1 MTKVSIIKTEACY
14 PTIAPYHPSKNYP
27 EYPFGN
33 YISKERNCTYEGV
46 RKLFYQLGYDKDNW
60 NTKAWN
66 PLGFLIKPEMTVV
79 IKPNFVQSRHKQGK
93 DLYSIITHPSVLR
106 VVVDYCWI
114 ALRGNGKIII
124 ADAPQYDCN
133 FQELINSTKIDELLD
148 FFTRFKG
155 PDVELV
161 DLRSY
166 WSPWKHFNSCL
177 KKLPGDKKGSMIVNL
192 GEKSALFSKPNA
204 EKLYGAVYTRSET
217 VSNHIGKIQNYKVSR
232 TIMNADV
239 VISVPKLK
247 VHKKVGVT
255 LNVKGLVG
263 ITTDKNYLVHYTLTQ
278 PSKGGDQYPDDLF
291 TATEELLIKL
301 ERWMYDHL
309 LASRNHFLE
318 KIHRS
323 IYWLHNHT
331 TKLLGL
337 KVSEKKR
344 MFDAG
349 NWYGNDSAWRM
360 AVDLMKVFCFT
371 DRNGKIL
378 DKPQRKTFSIIDGI
392 IGGENNGPLSPD
404 PVKAGILIAGENML
418 SVDIVA
424 TRIMGFD
431 PMKIKMYEYLLNSSD
446 FDFGVKNINEIDVLS
461 NYPEWRN
468 CLNDIKSTFLRF
480 TPHSGWVGHIEI

>member
-1 MTKVSIIKTEACY
+1 MQKVAVIKTEAQY
-14 PTIAPYHPSKNYP
+14 PVSAPYNPSENYP
-27 EYPFGN
+27 EYPFDN
-33 YISKERNCTYEGV
+33 YISKDKNYVYEGV
-46 RKLFYQLGYDKDNW
+46 RKLFYMLGYDKNNC

-93 DLYSIITHPSVLR
+93 DLFSIITHPSVLR
-106 VVVDYCWI
+106 AIADYCWI

-133 FQELINSTKIDELLD
+133 FQELINSTKIDEVVD
-148 FFTRFKG
+148 FFTRFNG

-166 WSPWKHFNSCL
+166 WSPWKHFDSCL
-177 KKLPGDKKGSMIVNL
+177 EELPGDKNGSLIVNL
-192 GEKSALFSKPNA
+192 GEKSALFNKSNA

-217 VSNHIGKIQNYKVSR
+217 ISNHIGKIQKYKVSR

-255 LNVKGLVG
+255 LNAKGLVG
-263 ITTDKNYLVHYTLTQ
+263 ITTDKNYLVHYTLTP

-291 TATEELLIKL
+291 NATEELLIKL

-318 KIHRS
+318 RIHRS
-323 IYWLHNHT
+323 IYWIHNHS
-331 TKLLGL
+331 TKFLGI
-337 KVSEKKR
+337 KVNGKKR

-360 AVDLMKVFCFT
+360 AVDLMKVFLFSN
-371 DRNGKIL
+371 RNGKL
-378 DKPQRKTFSIIDGI
+378 NNKPQRKTFSIIDGI

-404 PVKAGILIAGENML
+404 PVKAGILIAGDNML
-418 SVDIVA
+418 AVDIVA
-424 TRIMGFD
+424 TRLMGFD
-431 PMKIKMYEYLLNSSD
+431 PMKVKMYKYLLNNSD
-446 FDFGVKNINEIDVLS
+446 FDFGIKYINEIEILS

-468 CLNDIKSTFLRF
+468 CLNDVKSTFLKF
-480 TPHSGWVGHIEI
+480 TPPSGWVGHIEI